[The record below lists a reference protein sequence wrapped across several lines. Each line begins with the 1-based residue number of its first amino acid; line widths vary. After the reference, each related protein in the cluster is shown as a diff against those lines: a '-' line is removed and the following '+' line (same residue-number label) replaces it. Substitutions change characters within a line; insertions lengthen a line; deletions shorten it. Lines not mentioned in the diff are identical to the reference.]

1 MLKHINM
8 HTTCSTE
15 RTSISLTLADVN
27 HVITGRCY
35 FKGEVRLTLFL
46 CRVAFYLVIVW
57 RSTRRAGR
65 VDARLAGEGR

>member
-35 FKGEVRLTLFL
+35 FKGEVRLKLFL
-46 CRVAFYLVIVW
+46 CCVAFYLVIVR

-65 VDARLAGEGR
+65 VDA